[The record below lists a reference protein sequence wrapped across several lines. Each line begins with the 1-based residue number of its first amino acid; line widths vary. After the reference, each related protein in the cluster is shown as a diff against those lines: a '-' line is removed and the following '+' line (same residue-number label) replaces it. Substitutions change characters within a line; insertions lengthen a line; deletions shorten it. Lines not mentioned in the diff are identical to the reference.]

1 MRRADSLAKTLMLGK
16 IEGGRRRGRQKTTGI
31 TDSMDMSVS
40 KLWETVKDR
49 EVWYAAV
56 HGVAKCWTWLSD
68 WTTTKKTLLKRWHL
82 RKCRRRESGPWEPLL
97 DKQIVCAMSLQLCL
111 DFVTPWTVAHQAL
124 CPWDILGWN
133 IKVDYPALLQG
144 IFLTQEPNHIS
155 YVSCICRLILYR

>member
-1 MRRADSLAKTLMLGK
+1 MRRADSLAKILMLGK

-49 EVWYAAV
+49 EVWHTAV

-82 RKCRRRESGPWEPLL
+82 RKCRRRESGPLEPLL
-97 DKQIVCAMSLQLCL
+97 DKQIVCVCYVASVVSWLCDPLDCSPPGSLSMGYSRLEYYSRL
-111 DFVTPWTVAHQAL
+111 S
-124 CPWDILGWN
+124 CPPSGDLPDPG
-133 IKVDYPALLQG
+133 
-144 IFLTQEPNHIS
+144 T
-155 YVSCICRLILYR
+155 